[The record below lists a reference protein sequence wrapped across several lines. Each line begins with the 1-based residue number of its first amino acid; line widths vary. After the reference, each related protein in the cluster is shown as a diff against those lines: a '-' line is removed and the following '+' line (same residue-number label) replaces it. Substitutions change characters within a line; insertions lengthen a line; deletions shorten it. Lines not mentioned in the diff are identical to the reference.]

1 MPCHV
6 LVLFQWLH
14 SLSHH
19 KNPFLPTHAVPSP
32 FPGNGT
38 PDVTRARTALAPA
51 PAQGCAGVGALDFS
65 HLASTPSDD
74 STPRITFEDD
84 RSTGTPKDDVSRS
97 RTVTAS
103 AGVLNSAR
111 DNDYI
116 QRQCAQ
122 GRSEAS
128 AHRLEGDAGHGGV
141 RTCALFR
148 CMYIM
153 NWRTSLQI
161 GFP

>member
-1 MPCHV
+1 MIHLCESNNYRVQVVQSCMMSCTSPRSC
-6 LVLFQWLH
+6 LVSFQWLH

-32 FPGNGT
+32 FPGTGT

-116 QRQCAQ
+116 QRQVRKA
-122 GRSEAS
+122 GPR
-128 AHRLEGDAGHGGV
+128 RLHIDLKGMRGTAV
-141 RTCALFR
+141 
-148 CMYIM
+148 
-153 NWRTSLQI
+153 
-161 GFP
+161 